1 MSSQFYTQIDA
12 WALTELSFN
21 KQVFANSFRAN
32 QLAQL
37 MSFDTVLDGSNS
49 KSVFRRAYG
58 EFTDIKYLSPN
69 SAILNT
75 KDPKIVEIRSMIR
88 DAVAQPAMSGILRRA
103 FTNNPARQPDP
114 LAAKAMLVMQELAR
128 GAWATAITGKYT
140 DSCTIAS
147 NGSLTA
153 AFVAGSINASA
164 YNWAVNGN
172 GRLKFAGGTKKASY
186 SAPGDPDYGE
196 ESAALAPGDVVKLRS
211 AHKDAYIEFTVGALP
226 AGDAQAELIFSTTT
240 NQPDGLIALM
250 ESGQK
255 SSFGVPTAVT
265 FEHLDALI
273 DQLHGAYRNN
283 RMTVLCMDAAQKR
296 ALKSLNRMMGGS
308 TLETAEMWEL
318 MVNVPDDL
326 KSLALDKVEIYNGH
340 PLLTIDDMPTKLI
353 AGKVTKPIIAVCLD
367 PMVSEGM
374 GVDHG
379 GFYGLLRGGP
389 NQNVVQQHG
398 FGWNIRD
405 LGLAYEKDEEA
416 IRITLSHAWALGSS
430 GAASMKEGFFNT

>member
-21 KQVFANSFRAN
+21 RQVFANSFRAN

>member
-172 GRLKFAGGTKKASY
+172 GRLKFAFGTKKASY

-405 LGLAYEKDEEA
+405 LGLAYHADEEA

>member
-21 KQVFANSFRAN
+21 RQVFANSFRAN

-128 GAWATAITGKYT
+128 AAWATAITGKYT

-147 NGSLTA
+147 NGS
-153 AFVAGSINASA
+153 
-164 YNWAVNGN
+164 